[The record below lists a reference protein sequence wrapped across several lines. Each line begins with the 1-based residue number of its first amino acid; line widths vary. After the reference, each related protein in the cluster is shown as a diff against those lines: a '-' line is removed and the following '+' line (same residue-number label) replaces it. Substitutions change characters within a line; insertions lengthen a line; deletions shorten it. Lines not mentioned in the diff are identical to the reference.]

1 MNKDKLKQL
10 KDFFTIEKKE
20 FSFLSQKMV
29 NKKHKF
35 FTKDFLPPMW
45 KDLTNQERL
54 PYSK

>member
-20 FSFLSQKMV
+20 FSFFSQKMV

-35 FTKDFLPPMW
+35 FTKDYLPPMW